1 MAFSRRAD
9 MGTWRAGTVFT
20 GYSHARPGKGG
31 PVGSRKQ
38 TGQRSLPCPGVTACW
53 QLSGAW
59 PKWPGRQSFE
69 LPWVV
74 AKQGAGS
81 TSGHSTWT
89 WRHVVCV
96 RGGPCV
102 TLSPFLTGTA
112 ESKQAVRVQQALV
125 PSGLTWGYAAGGRVP
140 GAVSRR
146 RLCWLHAVL
155 ACLHLYVL
163 CSLFSPR

>member
-1 MAFSRRAD
+1 

-38 TGQRSLPCPGVTACW
+38 TGQRSLPCPGVTACR

-59 PKWPGRQSFE
+59 PKWPERRSLE

-81 TSGHSTWT
+81 RSGHSTWT
-89 WRHVVCV
+89 WRQIVCV

-125 PSGLTWGYAAGGRVP
+125 PSDVGLRGWRACAWCCLPAA
-140 GAVSRR
+140 ALLASCSA
-146 RLCWLHAVL
+146 RLLTS
-155 ACLHLYVL
+155 L
-163 CSLFSPR
+163 CPL